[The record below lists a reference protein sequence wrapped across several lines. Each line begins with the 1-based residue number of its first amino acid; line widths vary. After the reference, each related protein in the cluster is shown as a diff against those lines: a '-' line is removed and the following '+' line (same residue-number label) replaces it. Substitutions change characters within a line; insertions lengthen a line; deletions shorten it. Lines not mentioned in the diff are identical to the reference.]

1 MTSSFGVSLS
11 ALNVAAT
18 RMQVSANNLANRQST
33 GTRVNGEVVN
43 EPYKPQRVVQT
54 TEGGVP
60 KANIET
66 VTNPTQKLYMPDH
79 PQADEQGFLEVPN
92 VDEASE
98 LIEMKMATYDY
109 KAALKAITIEDK
121 MQQALLDIFS

>member
-1 MTSSFGVSLS
+1 MVSSFGVSLG

-33 GTRVNGEVVN
+33 STRVDGNVVN
-43 EPYKPQRVVQT
+43 EPYLPQRVVQT
-54 TEGGVP
+54 TEGGMP
-60 KANIET
+60 TATIET
-66 VTNPTQKLYMPDH
+66 VANPTQKFYMPDS
-79 PQADEQGFLEVPN
+79 PQADEQGFVAMPN

-109 KAALKAITIEDK
+109 KAALKAITVEDK
-121 MQQALLDIFS
+121 MQEALLDILS